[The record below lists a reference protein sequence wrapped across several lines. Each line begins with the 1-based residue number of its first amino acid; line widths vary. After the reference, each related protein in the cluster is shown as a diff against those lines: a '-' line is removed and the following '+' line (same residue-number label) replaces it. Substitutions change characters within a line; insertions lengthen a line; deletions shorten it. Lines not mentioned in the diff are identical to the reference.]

1 MKCGHYTLIIPP
13 DNYPGKRYRGRYAYE
28 HIVEFW
34 KKSGR
39 MPKKGFVVHHRNE
52 NKRDNSWGNL
62 AEMERV
68 AHMIRHSSTG
78 KTMAILNCNWCGKE
92 FERQVRQIKKG
103 QERFYCCRSHQVR
116 DQQRRIARYLN
127 LAERRPVK
135 PEVVGSSPTRA
146 AKFRIVIRP

>member
-1 MKCGHYTLIIPP
+1 MNSFCFARDDKDGRKEYRKVHKPV
-13 DNYPGKRYRGRYAYE
+13 PGLYDG
-28 HIVEFW
+28 
-34 KKSGR
+34 KKITTC
-39 MPKKGFVVHHRNE
+39 
-52 NKRDNSWGNL
+52 
-62 AEMERV
+62 A
-68 AHMIRHSSTG
+68 
-78 KTMAILNCNWCGKE
+78 WCGKE